1 MGEAKGLRA
10 FEKRAAELRE
20 DILRESRTRM
30 EAETV
35 SRRYVGVEIPK
46 LYQSLQDEVKERKT
60 MDSKVLTHSSE
71 RIAQLKEALAAEK
84 KGREET
90 EEVLLQMME
99 QAVDNMQHRILKERA
114 EREATEETLLKP
126 LEDRC
131 YKLDAARQAL

>member
-90 EEVLLQMME
+90 EE
-99 QAVDNMQHRILKERA
+99 
-114 EREATEETLLKP
+114 TLLKL